1 MVHLGY
7 RSAFIIRFSVLCA
20 HESYPSN
27 IFQLYNPMWDP
38 NRSETRQ
45 PLRVSAVG
53 VPPPATDFHGFPWI
67 SRVEPNSGPA
77 KAHHID
83 HECQWQHVTSIMP
96 IAAQSFLQYSACVGG
111 ESMATH
117 GRVGQG
123 IGKSW
128 ARSAKCV
135 QHPTASGL
143 EPWSKASHTVAC
155 R

>member
-7 RSAFIIRFSVLCA
+7 RSAFIIRFTVLCA

-38 NRSETRQ
+38 NRSRTRQ

-53 VPPPATDFHGFPWI
+53 VPPPATDFHGFPGWNQTQVLQRHIILTMSVNDNMSHLLYIYSCSVI
-67 SRVEPNSGPA
+67 SAIFCMCWGRE
-77 KAHHID
+77 
-83 HECQWQHVTSIMP
+83 
-96 IAAQSFLQYSACVGG
+96 
-111 ESMATH
+111 H
-117 GRVGQG
+117 GYTWKGRPGHRE
-123 IGKSW
+123 SW

-143 EPWSKASHTVAC
+143 EPWSKASHAVAC